1 MGIHCTTPFA
11 QFHFYEKV
19 AKIVNEETIRALAYL
34 GEKSIIRIRERSKK
48 ESWIDHTGN
57 LRSSIGY
64 AVYEHG
70 KKQIASDFKVV
81 LNGDEGSKEGQKYV
95 DRLASQYA
103 QTYALVV
110 VAGMNY
116 AEYVEAI
123 EGKDVLAS
131 TELWAKAKVSE
142 YMSKAKER
150 AEKRINILLK

>member
-1 MGIHCTTPFA
+1 MGIKCNISSMI
-11 QFHFYEKV
+11 QFHDVMGKA
-19 AKIVNEETIRALAYL
+19 AKIVSEEYLRALAYL
-34 GEKSIIRIRERSKK
+34 GEKSIVRIRDRSKE

-64 AVYEHG
+64 AIYHHG
-70 KKQIASDFKVV
+70 KKQIASTFEVV
-81 LNGDEGSKEGQKYV
+81 LNGKEGAKEGQKYV
-95 DRLASQYA
+95 DRLAS
-103 QTYALVV
+103 ALVV